1 MRTKTTNIVQPE
13 NEGLSSRI
21 GRTFATILRRTL
33 IIVCMESVLI
43 SGILA
48 VLYMLKENQ
57 SSVVEYTQEVDQ
69 DMQSKVSMVEA
80 IASGISSGTIQDKEA
95 VLAYVDAMVGMDD
108 QISAV
113 YSCYD
118 ENVTVMSGGWEPPSD
133 FVVTDRAWYK
143 GAQANPDE
151 VYISEPYV
159 DEKTGGICITLSKAT
174 CKDGKVAG
182 VVGMDMY
189 MDSLVSVIE
198 KSFKSNS
205 YVFLTTAEGTV
216 LVHPNSDYALTA
228 DTTPTVKEINSG
240 RYQPMMKGDL
250 KTKLFFDY
258 KGGIKFGVGDTSGVT
273 GWKVISVQPVYSLL
287 IFLAII
293 IVLNGIIC
301 VVMISITQKD
311 TRVKIGGLF
320 KPLESISGKMTQVA
334 QGNLSVVFDEEK
346 NSAEIA
352 RLTDSINETIASL
365 KFYIDR
371 ISDTVTAI
379 SDKDLTV
386 TVDGEFK
393 GSYVQIKEALESIVG
408 NLNDSFH
415 QIGEETK
422 SVLEF
427 ADKLAETTESVAQS
441 ATMQNEAVLHVS
453 EDMANLT
460 EQTRQ
465 ITEHAVSVRD
475 NAETTKEH
483 LETGNQEMA
492 ELVTAM
498 ESIDRC
504 YSEIAG
510 FVGEIQSIASQTNM
524 LSLNASIEAARAGEA
539 GKGFAVVA
547 DEISALADSSQ
558 KASQN
563 IHKLIQESMDAV
575 STGKELVTATS
586 DTIQQGMKDSV
597 LSKQH
602 MDEIVDFVEKQQQAI
617 EDVNEELKEFAKAVE
632 NNAASAQENTAISQQ
647 LNECA
652 QSLRQ
657 MANSFTLR

>member
-1 MRTKTTNIVQPE
+1 MYLMRK
-13 NEGLSSRI
+13 
-21 GRTFATILRRTL
+21 
-33 IIVCMESVLI
+33 
-43 SGILA
+43 
-48 VLYMLKENQ
+48 
-57 SSVVEYTQEVDQ
+57 
-69 DMQSKVSMVEA
+69 
-80 IASGISSGTIQDKEA
+80 
-95 VLAYVDAMVGMDD
+95 
-108 QISAV
+108 
-113 YSCYD
+113 
-118 ENVTVMSGGWEPPSD
+118 
-133 FVVTDRAWYK
+133 
-143 GAQANPDE
+143 
-151 VYISEPYV
+151 
-159 DEKTGGICITLSKAT
+159 
-174 CKDGKVAG
+174 
-182 VVGMDMY
+182 
-189 MDSLVSVIE
+189 
-198 KSFKSNS
+198 
-205 YVFLTTAEGTV
+205 
-216 LVHPNSDYALTA
+216 
-228 DTTPTVKEINSG
+228 
-240 RYQPMMKGDL
+240 
-250 KTKLFFDY
+250 
-258 KGGIKFGVGDTSGVT
+258 
-273 GWKVISVQPVYSLL
+273 
-287 IFLAII
+287 
-293 IVLNGIIC
+293 
-301 VVMISITQKD
+301 
-311 TRVKIGGLF
+311 
-320 KPLESISGKMTQVA
+320 
-334 QGNLSVVFDEEK
+334 K

-617 EDVNEELKEFAKAVE
+617 EDVNEELKEVAKAVE